1 MPSFHICET
10 DSISGIAKY
19 ARDFH
24 ELVLR
29 PLGYELISP
38 RMVDAEWI
46 SKQPED
52 TRWHLQL
59 GAMQFA
65 ELKVLS
71 RLYKAGARNIEATL
85 HDPPFLTF
93 PYVPFSSP
101 LMMKLSRGF
110 DWYLGSFGLQ
120 QRALRRLDKVFV
132 LTEKGRVATERMR
145 GSAVYQI
152 PHLIHPASIWQST
165 TTHNHDIVYFGFIGP
180 AKGLD
185 YALMLH
191 ELILQ
196 MMPNVKMHVVGKAT
210 GASQHAF
217 LDSLKQRFHVQVTY
231 HGYVPEDG
239 LDELF
244 GRALHVFLPFQAYKH
259 FYPASGSVINGLKR
273 GRIVWSTP
281 VNSVP
286 ELIIHGENGF
296 LLTGELVADAD
307 MFLRLSND
315 PIKLDKIAH
324 AAIETARGMSTYHY
338 AQHFQ

>member
-1 MPSFHICET
+1 MPAFHICGN
-10 DSISGIAKY
+10 SVSGIARY

-24 ELVLR
+24 ELVLS

-38 RMVDAEWI
+38 CMVNIKWI
-46 SKQPED
+46 SEQPHD

-59 GAMQFA
+59 GAMQFEERKA
-65 ELKVLS
+65 LS
-71 RLYKAGARNIEATL
+71 KLYKAGARNIDATL

-93 PYVPFSSP
+93 PYIPFSSP
-101 LMMKLSRGF
+101 LLMKLSRGI
-110 DWYLGSFGLQ
+110 DWYLGSFGMQ

-132 LTEKGRVATERMR
+132 LTEKGRVATEKIR
-145 GSAVYQI
+145 GSAVFQI
-152 PHLIHPASIWQST
+152 PHIIHPGSIWQST
-165 TTHNHDIVYFGFIGP
+165 TAPNHDIVYFGFIGP

-191 ELILQ
+191 ERILHKR
-196 MMPNVKMHVVGKAT
+196 PDVKMHVVGKAT
-210 GASQHAF
+210 SASQQAF
-217 LDSLKQRFHVQVTY
+217 LDSLKQRFHRQVTY

-244 GRALHVFLPFQAYKH
+244 AYARHVFLPFQPYKH

-296 LLTGELVADAD
+296 LLTGELDADAY

-315 PIKLDKIAH
+315 PIKIDKIAH
-324 AAIETARGMSTYHY
+324 AALETARGMSTYHY
-338 AQHFQ
+338 AQHFL